1 MLFSAKRSALALR
14 LQRES
19 SLLLGG
25 CGAAMRAVFVTGG
38 GGFVGSQL
46 CRELAR
52 RGYSV
57 TAYDLRYLNE
67 EEVPELRHVVVGS

>member
-1 MLFSAKRSALALR
+1 
-14 LQRES
+14 
-19 SLLLGG
+19 
-25 CGAAMRAVFVTGG
+25 MRAAFVTGG

-57 TAYDLRYLNE
+57 TAYDLHYLNE
-67 EEVPELRHVVVGS
+67 EEVPGLRHVVVGS